1 MVCFVSAIDDPCM
14 AFTIRHRR
22 TDEKLELLAQLPPFR
37 AWRRARITDLGRNAE
52 LCTVPA
58 GTRLQAQGVRVSQW
72 ICVVRGVAVRT
83 VDGEPFALL
92 PAGSCWGGPLLTE
105 AGARPSPEAVFAL
118 ERTTVVVVDR
128 RRWVPVAAADP
139 VLAALGVP
147 APDERDLPAGA
158 EPQAGGAPPRKNRSN
173 SPSTPAPCSVI
184 PPSTTT
190 V

>member
-1 MVCFVSAIDDPCM
+1 MT
-14 AFTIRHRR
+14 FTIRQRR
-22 TDEKLELLAQLPPFR
+22 TDEKLELLAQLPPFCG
-37 AWRRARITDLGRNAE
+37 WGRARITDLGRNAE

-58 GTRLQAQGVRVSQW
+58 GTRLQAQGALVSQW

-83 VDGEPFALL
+83 VDREPVALL

-105 AGARPSPEAVFAL
+105 VGARPSPEAVVAL
-118 ERTTVVVVDR
+118 ERATVVVIDR
-128 RRWVPVAAADP
+128 RRWGPVVAADP
-139 VLAALGVP
+139 VLAALGAP
-147 APDERDLPAGA
+147 APDERELPAG
-158 EPQAGGAPPRKNRSN
+158 EESQAGGAPPRKNRSN